1 MLGRRKSME
10 PFRATDPYPHN
21 GTIYSVQPILCLK

>member
-10 PFRATDPYPHN
+10 PFRATDPYPHMER
-21 GTIYSVQPILCLK
+21 SILFNPFSA